1 MMCIALSSSS
11 TLIFILCDDVIDVL
25 LMSTRVSVLI
35 VTLIVMLT
43 SFPIM
48 ANEPFTFDFNN
59 TTGIGLEF
67 HSLLL
72 LFQK

>member
-1 MMCIALSSSS
+1 MID
-11 TLIFILCDDVIDVL
+11 FIDVL
-25 LMSTRVSVLI
+25 FMLTRISVLI
-35 VTLIVMLT
+35 VILIVMLT

-59 TTGIGLEF
+59 TTGTGLEF

-72 LFQK
+72 LF